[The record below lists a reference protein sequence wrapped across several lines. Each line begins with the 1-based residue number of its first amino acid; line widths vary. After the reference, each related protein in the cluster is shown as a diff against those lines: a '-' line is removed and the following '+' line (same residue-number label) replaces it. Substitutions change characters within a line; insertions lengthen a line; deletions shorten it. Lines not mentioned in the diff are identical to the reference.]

1 MTEKAQEPIE
11 RIIEKAAIITKRYI
25 DLRQEKLKADALIEG
40 LSTTIKQQQD
50 EIERLRLENQYL
62 KVVTTTDPKR
72 ESVEESRAILSELVR
87 EIDKCISE
95 LSEE

>member
-25 DLRQEKLKADALIEG
+25 DLRQEKLKADALIED

-50 EIERLRLENQYL
+50 GVNSDH
-62 KVVTTTDPKR
+62 T
-72 ESVEESRAILSELVR
+72 
-87 EIDKCISE
+87 
-95 LSEE
+95 